1 MVKEKQ
7 KGIARAFAASV
18 STNLR
23 GYRGAVALLLVLGL
37 MAVTHDTFADG
48 PAYPYLIQLTKQSLF
63 IVAVYVVSYW
73 LRKRKHAALS
83 RLAMAVA
90 VSVTL
95 VLALQHGFR
104 LLHPARWG
112 VVYAE
117 LADDFSGPVIAEGRW
132 RILGEGAASIRVQ
145 NGTLHLAPQPA
156 THAFVELLLPSNP
169 AFPAEQRWLPVG
181 LYDAPYEEALTWHR
195 TAQVERE
202 YFVVL
207 VWHLLLVQ
215 RTPYGLHITYPN
227 AAGVLDGHQIPF
239 AFPEFSQ
246 AHTWRVLRRSSRISL
261 AVDSQVVW
269 SAAAE
274 QAHLNLVPRFGE
286 SRSDALHAGGLTLDW
301 VRYRRWL
308 PRELRLGG
316 ETVLTRL
323 DHTLGGR
330 LGLDHLLG

>member
-1 MVKEKQ
+1 MGV
-7 KGIARAFAASV
+7 ARALGVNV
-18 STNLR
+18 SANLR
-23 GYRGAVALLLVLGL
+23 EHRGGVVLLLLLGS
-37 MAVTHDTFADG
+37 VVITHDTFADG
-48 PAYPYLIQLTKQSLF
+48 PPNLYIAQITKQSLF
-63 IVAVYVVSYW
+63 IVAVYVVSCW

-117 LADDFSGPVIAEGRW
+117 LVDDFSGPVIAEGWW
-132 RILGEGAASIRVQ
+132 RVLGDDTASIRIW
-145 NGTLHLAPQPA
+145 NGALHLSPPPA
-156 THAFVELLLPSNP
+156 TQALVELLLHTSNP
-169 AFPAEQRWLPVG
+169 TFPGGQRWLPAG
-181 LYDAPYEEALTWHR
+181 LDDAPYEEELSWR
-195 TAQVERE
+195 GEAQVERE

-215 RTPYGLHITYPN
+215 RTPYGLHVTYPN
-227 AAGVLDGHQIPF
+227 SAGVLEGHQVPF
-239 AFPEFSQ
+239 TFPDPSR
-246 AHTWRVLRRSSRISL
+246 AHTWRVLRRSNRISL
-261 AVDSQVVW
+261 AVDDQVVW

-274 QAHLNLVPRFGE
+274 QEHLNRLPRFGE
-286 SRSDALHAGGLTLDW
+286 SRTDELHAGGLTLER

-308 PRELRLGG
+308 ARELRLGG

-330 LGLDHLLG
+330 LGLGHLLE

>member
-1 MVKEKQ
+1 MVTDERM
-7 KGIARAFAASV
+7 GVARVLGGNV
-18 STNLR
+18 SANLR
-23 GYRGAVALLLVLGL
+23 DHRGAVVLLLVLGL

-117 LADDFSGPVIAEGRW
+117 LADDFSGPIIAEGWW
-132 RILGEGAASIRVQ
+132 RVLGDDTTSIRVWS
-145 NGTLHLAPQPA
+145 GTLHLAPPPA
-156 THAFVELLLPSNP
+156 TQAFVELLLPSEP
-169 AFPAEQRWLPVG
+169 TFPGGQWWLPAG
-181 LYDAPYEEALTWHR
+181 LYNAAYEEELAWR
-195 TAQVERE
+195 GEAQVERE
-202 YFVVL
+202 YFIVL
-207 VWHLLLVQ
+207 AWSMLLVQ
-215 RTPYGLHITYPN
+215 RTPYGLHVSYPN
-227 AAGVLDGHQIPF
+227 ATGVLEGHQVPF
-239 AFPEFSQ
+239 AFPEPPQ

-261 AVDSQVVW
+261 AVDGQVVW
-269 SAAAE
+269 SAAE
-274 QAHLNLVPRFGE
+274 QGHVNQLPRFGE
-286 SRSDALHAGGLTLDW
+286 SRSDTLHAGRLMLDW

-330 LGLDHLLG
+330 LGLDHLLE